1 MANCRYCGKPAGF
14 CCPEHEICRKA
25 NEAGVSL
32 EELAAK
38 PPVRVPG
45 PPVTAQGVFFA
56 VFFALCAWSL
66 VMSVVLAF
74 IRDFIL
80 IPAAINSGQ

>member
-1 MANCRYCGKPAGF
+1 
-14 CCPEHEICRKA
+14 
-25 NEAGVSL
+25 
-32 EELAAK
+32 
-38 PPVRVPG
+38 
-45 PPVTAQGVFFA
+45 VFFA